1 MSTATITSTSANAGT
16 SHGGHKLPMAIIVAG
31 EDGAPHT
38 VYVADHERVPCP
50 HESCAC
56 DFKNVGSLR
65 NHILHQHNAEPKLV
79 SVKPD
84 HHMYKF
90 RPSENEQQAGPEIA
104 PREAVGVHRVLAGST
119 GNKDEEIQ
127 DDDPEISRELMVGM
141 ASIEQLR
148 AFLSCCRVTPNH
160 RFSVLDA
167 IMKVTGCSYD
177 AARQAWHRILQ
188 CDAAKIFETHQFPG
202 ERQRKTPVATIPN
215 LLRIF
220 SDLPGKIGAYIRTRN
235 VKLAAR
241 ADAGDSDLRDAIHRR
256 GENISASD
264 QEVLMG
270 DLPSTEQAQQAREER
285 KQQENGAPRL
295 ECNIEELREIAEAMS
310 PAMEFTD
317 VQLKLNWEISKSD
330 RIEFVTQM
338 MSFIKKFF
346 ETAEAAAKYQKAQ
359 HETSAAE
366 QVAKEAE
373 EKRKAAEEKR
383 KAAEEKRKAA
393 EEQREQQRQASDE
406 QRQQQLKASEEQH
419 EQQRQ
424 ASDEQRQQQLKA
436 SDEQRELQRKAA
448 DEEREIRLK
457 AAELQE
463 TNTNE
468 LFQSSKRRSMDQ
480 EAEASAKRRKAELE
494 VTTAASQPEREK
506 KTEKRKEKG
515 TTKRHK
521 LTETEITTREKNALD
536 AKIELEKIALQKSM
550 IEKARKDKTI
560 REIAKIFANKTSEC
574 GEEEVEEAAENKDEE
589 QKKEEPAPPPK
600 KTVRVSG
607 SGRPGFSQTMGDTTF
622 TNEKEEEK
630 EEQDDVV
637 MSESEH
643 SDSRNDIKE
652 DEEEEEEDDD
662 DHDSDSD
669 FVPSDA
675 EELELALETPRSVKH
690 IQARLTSWIEYTK
703 LHARFAVASNAH
715 VVVKNSTVPRKE
727 LDQLTGVKLLDYN
740 QSHIP
745 YKKFGLEGPS
755 AELNPFKPLEF
766 FLAIKPTETGLKLS
780 SFARNLCS

>member
-1 MSTATITSTSANAGT
+1 MSTISTS
-16 SHGGHKLPMAIIVAG
+16 HILPMATIVAG
-31 EDGAPHT
+31 EGGAPHK
-38 VYVADHERVPCP
+38 VFVANGERVPCP
-50 HESCAC
+50 HAGCAC

-90 RPSENEQQAGPEIA
+90 RPSAVHNKPRTRGKEEVPEQQAGPEIA

-119 GNKDEEIQ
+119 GNKDEEIES
-127 DDDPEISRELMVGM
+127 DDPEISRELMVGM
-141 ASIEQLR
+141 SSLEQLR
-148 AFLSCCRVTPNH
+148 ALFLDCRITSDH
-160 RFSVLDA
+160 RVSVVDA
-167 IMKVTGCSYD
+167 IMKLTGCSYD
-177 AARQAWHRILQ
+177 AAIKIWSRI
-188 CDAAKIFETHQFPG
+188 CDKIRPDNITSKIFETHIFPG
-202 ERQRKTPVATIPN
+202 PTQRNTPVATIPN
-215 LLRIF
+215 LRVIG
-220 SDLPGKIGAYIRTRN
+220 SYLPGKIGAYIRTRN
-235 VKLAAR
+235 AKLAAR
-241 ADAGDSDLRDAIHRR
+241 VDAGDSDLQDAIQRR
-256 GENISASD
+256 GKNILASA
-264 QEVLMG
+264 QEVLLG

-285 KQQENGAPRL
+285 KQQENGAPRI
-295 ECNIEELREIAEAMS
+295 ECNIEELREIAQAMS
-310 PAMEFTD
+310 PAMKFTD

-330 RIEFVTQM
+330 RIEFANQM
-338 MSFIKKFF
+338 MSFIKKYF
-346 ETAEAAAKYQKAQ
+346 ETAEAATRYKKAQ

-366 QVAKEAE
+366 QMAKEAE
-373 EKRKAAEEKR
+373 EKRKAAEEL
-383 KAAEEKRKAA
+383 
-393 EEQREQQRQASDE
+393 REQQRQASEELRE
-406 QRQQQLKASEEQH
+406 Q
-419 EQQRQ
+419 
-424 ASDEQRQQQLKA
+424 
-436 SDEQRELQRKAA
+436 QRKAA
-448 DEEREIRLK
+448 DEEREIRRK

-468 LFQSSKRRSMDQ
+468 LFQSSKRRSVDQ
-480 EAEASAKRRKAELE
+480 EAEASAKRQKAELE

-521 LTETEITTREKNALD
+521 LTEMEITTREKNALD
-536 AKIELEKIALQKSM
+536 AKIELEKIALHKSM

-560 REIAKIFANKTSEC
+560 REIAKMYSNKTSEC
-574 GEEEVEEAAENKDEE
+574 EEEEEEEEAAEKKDEE
-589 QKKEEPAPPPK
+589 EKKEEEEEPAPPPK

-637 MSESEH
+637 VSESEH
-643 SDSRNDIKE
+643 SDSRNDMEE
-652 DEEEEEEDDD
+652 DEEEEEEEEDDD
-662 DHDSDSD
+662 HDSHSD

-675 EELELALETPRSVKH
+675 EELELALETPRSVKY

-755 AELNPFKPLEF
+755 TELNPFKPLEF

-780 SFARNLCS
+780 SFARNL

>member
-1 MSTATITSTSANAGT
+1 
-16 SHGGHKLPMAIIVAG
+16 
-31 EDGAPHT
+31 
-38 VYVADHERVPCP
+38 
-50 HESCAC
+50 
-56 DFKNVGSLR
+56 
-65 NHILHQHNAEPKLV
+65 
-79 SVKPD
+79 
-84 HHMYKF
+84 MYKF
-90 RPSENEQQAGPEIA
+90 RPSENKPRTRGKDEVEPEQQAGPEIA

-119 GNKDEEIQ
+119 GNKDEEIES
-127 DDDPEISRELMVGM
+127 DDPEISRELMVGM
-141 ASIEQLR
+141 ASIEELR
-148 AFLSCCRVTPNH
+148 AFLSGCRVTPNH
-160 RFSVLDA
+160 RFSVIDS

-177 AARQAWHRILQ
+177 AAKDTWHRIFQKLSRRNSTS
-188 CDAAKIFETHQFPG
+188 ASGIFETYKFSGQG
-202 ERQRKTPVATIPN
+202 QNNTPVATIPN

-220 SDLPGKIGAYIRTRN
+220 SRIPGKVGEYIRSKN
-235 VKLAAR
+235 DYLAAR
-241 ADAGDSDLRDAIHRR
+241 ANAGDSDLRDAIHRR
-256 GENISASD
+256 GENISASA

-270 DLPSTEQAQQAREER
+270 DLPSTKQAQQDREER

-295 ECNIEELREIAEAMS
+295 ECNIEELREIAQALS
-310 PAMEFTD
+310 PAMKFTD

-346 ETAEAAAKYQKAQ
+346 ETAEAAEKYQKAQ

-366 QVAKEAE
+366 QLAKEAE
-373 EKRKAAEEKR
+373 EKRKRAEEER
-383 KAAEEKRKAA
+383 KTA

-406 QRQQQLKASEEQH
+406 QRQQQLKASEEQR
-419 EQQRQ
+419 EQQLK
-424 ASDEQRQQQLKA
+424 ASDEQREQQLKA

-448 DEEREIRLK
+448 DEEREIRRK

-468 LFQSSKRRSMDQ
+468 LFQSSKRRSVDQ

-574 GEEEVEEAAENKDEE
+574 GEEEEEEEEVEEAAENKDEE
-589 QKKEEPAPPPK
+589 EKKEEEPAPPPK

-637 MSESEH
+637 VSESEH

-669 FVPSDA
+669 FFPSDA

-780 SFARNLCS
+780 SFARNL